1 MHGVISQLLLLKMDV
16 STCRLHPALEPQSGA
31 SIGLLARGEA
41 IGHHHIRTPNSH
53 RPPPTAKTPNW
64 HRSLEYMLGVSRP
77 AQEAFRFG
85 VLRPWSS
92 APYIWDSGDAG
103 VLRGGVGCDFS

>member
-1 MHGVISQLLLLKMDV
+1 M
-16 STCRLHPALEPQSGA
+16 
-31 SIGLLARGEA
+31 LARGEA
-41 IGHHHIRTPNSH
+41 IGHHHIGTHTGRH
-53 RPPPTAKTPNW
+53 RPLRHRKDTELAPVPNL
-64 HRSLEYMLGVSRP
+64 SLEYMSEVSRP

-92 APYIWDSGDAG
+92 APCIWDLGDAG